1 MSFKEKI
8 LDSAETLFT
17 RFGLRSVTMDDI
29 ASDLSI
35 SKKTLYGCVKDKK
48 ELVLLTMTKN
58 VLSHKKE
65 SEEIFKNI
73 SHPIDQMSAI
83 FDAMYKRTA
92 EINPSVFKDLQKSHP
107 KAFHVF
113 NSFREDFIFNKI
125 KENLNMGVSIDL
137 YRDDMDI
144 DLIANFYIRGVDH
157 IILSES
163 NQGID
168 VVHKQYELMNYHLR
182 GIVTEKGL
190 EYLKINPINHGIKI

>member
-48 ELVLLTMTKN
+48 ELVLLAMTKN

>member
-144 DLIANFYIRGVDH
+144 DLITNFYIRGVDH

>member
-1 MSFKEKI
+1 
-8 LDSAETLFT
+8 
-17 RFGLRSVTMDDI
+17 
-29 ASDLSI
+29 
-35 SKKTLYGCVKDKK
+35 
-48 ELVLLTMTKN
+48 
-58 VLSHKKE
+58 
-65 SEEIFKNI
+65 
-73 SHPIDQMSAI
+73 
-83 FDAMYKRTA
+83 
-92 EINPSVFKDLQKSHP
+92 
-107 KAFHVF
+107 
-113 NSFREDFIFNKI
+113 
-125 KENLNMGVSIDL
+125 MGVSIDL

>member
-83 FDAMYKRTA
+83 FDAMYKRTS

>member
-1 MSFKEKI
+1 
-8 LDSAETLFT
+8 
-17 RFGLRSVTMDDI
+17 MDDI

-83 FDAMYKRTA
+83 FDAMYKRTS